1 MWIVIHSKL
10 RHSSYDLKYISF
22 LECFKEPIYSF
33 IYIHDQFSIN
43 SQRQNLFYYWC
54 KLVFWTSSYI
64 LAFKSGNSCPQSKE
78 MKYQNSLGWNKR
90 YRLYTCI
97 SIYNIFKM
105 RVFRVRVSYM
115 QCIMSDN
122 YMLLSVL
129 YCLPLKT
136 GVQRRGPMSHIK
148 HLNSMSHL

>member
-1 MWIVIHSKL
+1 MWIVIHSNL
-10 RHSSYDLKYISF
+10 RYSSYVLKYISF

-43 SQRQNLFYYWC
+43 SQRQNIFYYWC

-129 YCLPLKT
+129 YCLPLKI

-148 HLNSMSHL
+148 HLNSISHL